1 MMSKG
6 GGAMNYI
13 KIVEQIATDNN
24 TTPEEVD
31 MEIRNALD
39 AAQISVEPDLFI
51 SMVASKLS
59 KNLSI
64 G

>member
-1 MMSKG
+1 
-6 GGAMNYI
+6 MNYI

-31 MEIRNALD
+31 MEIRKALD
-39 AAQISVEPDLFI
+39 AAKISVEPDLFI
-51 SMVASKLS
+51 SMVASKLR

>member
-1 MMSKG
+1 MTKR
-6 GGAMNYI
+6 
-13 KIVEQIATDNN
+13 ATAKRSAALY
-24 TTPEEVD
+24 PEDYTV
-31 MEIRNALD
+31 NVQALD

-59 KNLSI
+59 KNLLI